1 MEIQTF
7 IFFDLE
13 TTGLIQEKLMP
24 RITEIALI
32 AVGRESICNSNKA
45 SLPRVLHK
53 LILPINPQKIIP
65 PNVEYITKLFN
76 DEMLLLQSFECEV
89 YELIMRFLQRLTPP
103 ICFAAHNGKRFDY
116 PIFLHELERI
126 NKVLD
131 DKILCI
137 DTWKMF
143 KDFFEKKD
151 SEPKMIQNLLNDEY
165 NDSLS
170 MLDMNIGIIGQEAT
184 ATSTSLMTSTYDGYI
199 KTISNKKYDTNE
211 VYNGNIDIESSKNFR
226 QKDNEK
232 TPENQIIRH
241 EIGHIER
248 PFKKNYPRK
257 RLDFGC
263 EERPVNLK
271 LSTIYKYMFGSNV
284 PQEHSAEADCLAMI
298 RCVTNIVD
306 FFLEWSGNHAI
317 PLASCK
323 GI

>member
-1 MEIQTF
+1 MAN
-7 IFFDLE
+7 FF
-13 TTGLIQEKLMP
+13 
-24 RITEIALI
+24 
-32 AVGRESICNSNKA
+32 
-45 SLPRVLHK
+45 
-53 LILPINPQKIIP
+53 
-65 PNVEYITKLFN
+65 
-76 DEMLLLQSFECEV
+76 
-89 YELIMRFLQRLTPP
+89 RFLITLS
-103 ICFAAHNGKRFDY
+103 FS
-116 PIFLHELERI
+116 LL
-126 NKVLD
+126 KVLD

-170 MLDMNIGIIGQEAT
+170 MLDMDIGIIGQEAT
-184 ATSTSLMTSTYDGYI
+184 ATSSSPMTSAYDGYI

-211 VYNGNIDIESSKNFR
+211 VYDGNIDIESSKNFR
-226 QKDNEK
+226 QKNNEK
-232 TPENQIIRH
+232 TPENQIIRQH
-241 EIGHIER
+241 EIAHVER

-271 LSTIYKYMFGSNV
+271 LSTIYKYMFGSNI

-306 FFLEWSGNHAI
+306 FFLEWSNNHAT
-317 PLASCK
+317 PLASRLQF
-323 GI
+323 